1 MNKGFVPKNMKEAIE
16 SGTESAS
23 AMNNIKVATY
33 FYIGESAVNGM
44 EDDIND
50 FIENKN
56 IIDIK
61 FQVCHDNVL
70 CSGVLIIY
78 KED

>member
-1 MNKGFVPKNMKEAIE
+1 MNKGFVLKNMKEAIE

-56 IIDIK
+56 IIDINFK
-61 FQVCHDNVL
+61 FTIMIMSYVVA
-70 CSGVLIIY
+70 S
-78 KED
+78 